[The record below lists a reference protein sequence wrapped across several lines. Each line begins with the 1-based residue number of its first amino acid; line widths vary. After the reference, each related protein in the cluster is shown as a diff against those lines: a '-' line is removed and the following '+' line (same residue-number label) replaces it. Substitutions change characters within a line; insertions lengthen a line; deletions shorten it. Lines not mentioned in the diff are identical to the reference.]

1 MGVLGYHCCFVPAFS
16 HLAKILTNFTR
27 KHAQFEW
34 TSEHPKSF
42 DTLKRALIEEPV
54 LHLPVFKKPFQI
66 FADTIDFAIG
76 ALHNQG
82 GDGVYK
88 PMH

>member
-1 MGVLGYHCCFVPAFS
+1 MQLECCGLVKCWS
-16 HLAKILTNFTR
+16 CYSQSKE
-27 KHAQFEW
+27 Q
-34 TSEHPKSF
+34 S
-42 DTLKRALIEEPV
+42 TLKRALIEEPV

-66 FADTIDFAIG
+66 FADAIDFAIG